1 MNILESQQQILSF
14 CMIPRTSSE
23 IATMLGLKRNSIYPM
38 LNNLVLSKE
47 LKKTGNK
54 KDSLTFLG
62 SPGRK
67 VAYIIEDTVF
77 QNIYATEETDV
88 EKLENMFVKNTQC
101 LLEEEI

>member
-23 IATMLGLKRNSIYPM
+23 IAKMLGLKRNSIYPM

-54 KDSLTFLG
+54 KRQSDIFTNT
-62 SPGRK
+62 K
-67 VAYIIEDTVF
+67 VIHQVVQQKQLHDNFHAHNPF
-77 QNIYATEETDV
+77 G
-88 EKLENMFVKNTQC
+88 L
-101 LLEEEI
+101 

>member
-54 KDSLTFLG
+54 KRQSDIFTNT
-62 SPGRK
+62 K
-67 VAYIIEDTVF
+67 VIHQVVQQKQLHDNFHAHNPF
-77 QNIYATEETDV
+77 G
-88 EKLENMFVKNTQC
+88 L
-101 LLEEEI
+101 